1 MITRSLLKAEIDKV
15 QEQYLE
21 VLLKIIKAF
30 EEEPEQKNKTLD
42 VDFDKQ
48 KWSEFLNKFAG
59 ALADSPIERGEQGS
73 YENREEIQ

>member
-1 MITRSLLKAEIDKV
+1 MITRNLLKAEIDKV

-30 EEEPEQKNKTLD
+30 EEPEQENKAED

-48 KWSEFLNKFAG
+48 QWSEFLNRFAG
-59 ALADSPIERGEQGS
+59 ILEDSPIERGEQGT
-73 YENREEIQ
+73 YEIREEIR